1 MNEWRF
7 HPASDPS
14 TDAGQAALNSLSAAD
29 IHKQLEHIVESSGF
43 RGSLRLTNFLKFVV
57 ETTLAGK
64 AASIKAY
71 TIAVEAL
78 GRGGDFDP
86 QRDPIVRVEAGRLRQ
101 ALARYYGEAGRDEPL
116 LIEMPRGTY
125 VPVFR
130 RREPTSPPQ
139 VPAAHDSVPP
149 FGLELLAA
157 SCRESQLLHRAV
169 TRQSKEVAAQI
180 AVARAALADSR
191 ALLQLPLAGIVSHPA
206 PPLSPALS
214 PVADDEKAADRES
227 AGQSQQPRGAAGI
240 RSTLPFD
247 AAWKYRLRKYGRAVR
262 IVLCVIGILAL
273 LQAVFD
279 IERPPIGG
287 KNKGLLFRT
296 LAAHNLPSQQA
307 GRGI

>member
-139 VPAAHDSVPP
+139 VPAAHE
-149 FGLELLAA
+149 FGAA
-157 SCRESQLLHRAV
+157 FRSRAFGCKLPGI
-169 TRQSKEVAAQI
+169 SAAAQSGDPAI
-180 AVARAALADSR
+180 QRSRRTDRGRASGSRQFPRAAT
-191 ALLQLPLAGIVSHPA
+191 
-206 PPLSPALS
+206 
-214 PVADDEKAADRES
+214 AAARWHC
-227 AGQSQQPRGAAGI
+227 QPSGAAA
-240 RSTLPFD
+240 LPRFVTC
-247 AAWKYRLRKYGRAVR
+247 RRR
-262 IVLCVIGILAL
+262 
-273 LQAVFD
+273 
-279 IERPPIGG
+279 
-287 KNKGLLFRT
+287 
-296 LAAHNLPSQQA
+296 
-307 GRGI
+307 